1 MNTIQVRELSANS
14 CPVKVAIFD
23 FDGTISTLRCGW
35 EQVMEEIMLN
45 RLLPSGIAKEDLL
58 QHIRDYID
66 ESTGIQT
73 IFQMEWLAE
82 QVQNL
87 CHTEPLDPWAYKD
100 EYNVALLEMVNR
112 RIRQLETGEVDP
124 EAFL

>member
-45 RLLPSGIAKEDLL
+45 IEP
-58 QHIRDYID
+58 
-66 ESTGIQT
+66 TCT
-73 IFQMEWLAE
+73 IEKIIKP
-82 QVQNL
+82 V
-87 CHTEPLDPWAYKD
+87 
-100 EYNVALLEMVNR
+100 YNFKA
-112 RIRQLETGEVDP
+112 
-124 EAFL
+124 AF